1 MVYYDG
7 PPRSTPLEFPLK
19 ERETAQSMGDDR
31 GIIKRNKKKISRS
44 QLRWTRTIYLD
55 LEISLYAMYIRIKP
69 IGDVCPH

>member
-1 MVYYDG
+1 
-7 PPRSTPLEFPLK
+7 
-19 ERETAQSMGDDR
+19 MGDDR

-44 QLRWTRTIYLD
+44 QLRWTHTIYLD